1 MRIGSYDTLSSLML
15 YTFDLPLFFFISG
28 FLAYK
33 ATMSISDIGKAIK
46 KKFVLL
52 VMPALAFSIAYNL
65 LYHKDVLSPLY
76 KGFGLYWFTISL
88 FECFLIYYAVLLLV
102 KNQTQRNVTLVL
114 LSLVSIGLLSVF
126 SEFGPGILD
135 FNHLFK
141 YFYFFV
147 IGIFAKEYKSFYDK
161 LIRSELF
168 KGFSIVVFFVL
179 LFIID
184 YEFWPNV
191 VFRFT
196 RDIVL
201 RVLGTAVVVSF
212 FVTHSS
218 FFEKK
223 NKINTVVGEI
233 GKKSLAIYLLQYFF
247 IPNFSAYPEWLHGLD
262 QFNVHLVSGIYTI
275 FITITC
281 FIFIYLLEQSRFV
294 KKYILG
300 LK

>member
-15 YTFDLPLFFFISG
+15 YTFDLPLFFLISG

-33 ATMSISDIGKAIK
+33 SNMSFKEVGKAVK

-52 VMPALAFSIAYNL
+52 VIPAVAFSIVCCL
-65 LYHKDVLSPLY
+65 LHHDNILSPFY
-76 KGFGLYWFTISL
+76 KGFGKYWFTFSL
-88 FECFLIYYAVLLLV
+88 FECFLIYYFVQILFKNEIIRNAVLIF
-102 KNQTQRNVTLVL
+102 
-114 LSLVSIGLLSVF
+114 LSLVSIALLSIY
-126 SEFGPGILD
+126 SEFGPRLLD

-147 IGIFAKEYKSFYDK
+147 IGIFAREYQTIYNKFMKS
-161 LIRSELF
+161 EVF
-168 KGFSIVVFFVL
+168 KGITVLGFFIL
-179 LFIID
+179 LFVID
-184 YEFWPNV
+184 YEFWPSPM
-191 VFRFT
+191 FHFL

-201 RVLGTAVVVSF
+201 RVLGASIIVSLF
-212 FVTHSS
+212 ITHSD

-223 NKINTVVGEI
+223 NIVNAVISEI

-247 IPNFSAYPEWLHGLD
+247 IPDLSAYPNWLSGLD
-262 QFNVHLVSGIYTI
+262 QFNVHLISGIYTV

-281 FIFIYLLEQSRFV
+281 FIFIYLLEQSKIV
-294 KKYILG
+294 KTYILG

>member
-1 MRIGSYDTLSSLML
+1 
-15 YTFDLPLFFFISG
+15 
-28 FLAYK
+28 
-33 ATMSISDIGKAIK
+33 MSVTDIGKAIK

-52 VMPALAFSIAYNL
+52 VMPAMAFSIAYNL

-88 FECFLIYYAVLLLV
+88 FECFLIYYVVLLLV
-102 KNQTQRNVTLVL
+102 KNKTLRNVALIL

-126 SEFGPGILD
+126 CEFGPSLLD
-135 FNHLFK
+135 LNHLCK

-147 IGIFAKEYKSFYDK
+147 LGVFAREHQSIYDK
-161 LIRSELF
+161 LMRNELF
-168 KGFSIVVFFVL
+168 KGLSIITFFIL
-179 LFIID
+179 LFLID
-184 YEFWPNV
+184 YAFWPNV

-201 RVLGTAVVVSF
+201 RVLGTAIVISF

-223 NKINTVVGEI
+223 NKINNVVGEI

-247 IPNFSAYPEWLHGLD
+247 IPDFSAYPEWLHGFN
-262 QFNVHLVSGIYTI
+262 QFNVHLLSGIYTI

-281 FIFIYLLEQSRFV
+281 FVFIYLLEQSKFV
-294 KKYILG
+294 KTYILG